1 MQRGIIAFLVATL
14 IAGTLGYGWYVHD
27 LALREGQEK
36 QIAELNQRLA
46 KLQADN
52 QRLQADLTKVQDE
65 ESKLAANNELLR
77 KALEQARVTG
87 KIPRSLPYPPK

>member
-1 MQRGIIAFLVATL
+1 MLRGIIAFLVVAL
-14 IAGTLGYGWYVHD
+14 IAGTIGYGWYVQDVARHE
-27 LALREGQEK
+27 RQEK
-36 QIAELNQRLA
+36 HIAEFNQRLA

-77 KALEQARVTG
+77 KALEQARLTG